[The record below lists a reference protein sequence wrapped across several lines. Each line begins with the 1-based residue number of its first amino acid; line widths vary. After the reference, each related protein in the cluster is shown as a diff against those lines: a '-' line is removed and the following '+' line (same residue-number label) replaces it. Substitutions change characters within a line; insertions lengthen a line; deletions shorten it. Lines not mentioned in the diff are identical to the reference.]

1 MKHKK
6 PNVRYAQR
14 LREFINRSIKEY
26 FGDGPSNL
34 NEVLNDA
41 GIPNRYTKFFNYKKP
56 ETDIKSPLS
65 FETLEEMS
73 LIDPDERS
81 PLQIRAYLMG
91 EEIPEYGDMSR
102 EELIDSLIE
111 KDSRIAKL
119 RAKK

>member
-14 LREFINRSIKEY
+14 LREFINRSIEEY
-26 FGDGPSNL
+26 FDDGPSNL

-41 GIPNRYTKFFNYKKP
+41 GIAHRYTKFFNYKKP
-56 ETDIKSPLS
+56 ETAIKSPLS

-91 EEIPEYGDMSR
+91 KEIAEYSGMSKN
-102 EELIDSLIE
+102 ELMDAIIE
-111 KDSRIAKL
+111 KDLLIAKL
-119 RAKK
+119 KAKK